1 MDDIKLLEKGL
12 VPQLLPWDRFSS
24 WVHSICVVT
33 FDLELGQAIESL
45 YPPHVQLSEADRTNI
60 CYLAFPDSNSGVMG
74 DSQFHFRIRFSPQ
87 DHGGK
92 LPPPA
97 TASGA
102 GGTGKKKPHGVG
114 GCGGHMVKNRV
125 HSEYNRK
132 CPSTIAFD
140 PNYLFGYTYFRQV
153 KDPSIRRGYFQKSV
167 ILLSKLPLVSFF
179 GQVTAAISRKFFD
192 GGGGVSL
199 EVACH
204 DIDQWPLPIPGHT
217 LELPLMGHLFQVHLP
232 SASTR
237 SVECG
242 AETVTLAPNGS
253 SAFLPNLTSSSET
266 IDLFTCL
273 LPVIE
278 QAHVLWELVLTA
290 EPLVVMASNP
300 TVCSSTVQYLTSI
313 IYPLSY
319 CADYRPFYT
328 IHDSDFK
335 DITGSNSSALPNILL
350 GVTNPFFTKA
360 LDHWPHIVKLGGGL
374 LDHGSSPNGFK
385 SSSTSPFRHH
395 GKDGKDKKTSSSGGG
410 GGGKFKFKMDSKP
423 GVYSSSKAL
432 LDRDKAMVKRV
443 LKGVQLKRPNPVQSA
458 LIRRHF
464 LELTQTFMIPLER
477 YLASLMPLAKNI
489 SPYRAAPQVKPFNT
503 DDFLRS
509 LEATGGPQL
518 TSTVKGDWE
527 GLYKRFFKSPNFV
540 GWYSQRYKEVSQKL
554 QLLHLE
560 SLAESRIESWMAD
573 KEEVQLVDMVLRIR
587 NKLADAQK
595 HQLPLADVTQERLAK
610 HVDIILQTLP
620 EDLQAVLQ
628 KGTVLSSSSSNG
640 EKEEDVNNINTEE
653 DVVNSN
659 AEEESEVAAAIVE
672 GNDAITTG
680 ETSQACQT
688 SANES

>member
-1 MDDIKLLEKGL
+1 MEDVKRLEKAL
-12 VPQLLPWDRFSS
+12 LTQALPWDRFSA

-33 FDLELGQAIESL
+33 FDLELGQAIESV
-45 YPPHVQLSEADRTNI
+45 YPAHVQLSEADKTNI

-74 DSQFHFRIRFSPQ
+74 DSQFHFRIRLSPKQ
-87 DHGGK
+87 HHCRHI
-92 LPPPA
+92 
-97 TASGA
+97 T
-102 GGTGKKKPHGVG
+102 
-114 GCGGHMVKNRV
+114 KNKI
-125 HSEYNRK
+125 HTEYNRK
-132 CPSTIAFD
+132 CPTTIAYD
-140 PNYLFGYTYFRQV
+140 PNYLFGFTYFRQV

-167 ILLSKLPLVSFF
+167 ILLSKLPLVSLFN
-179 GQVTAAISRKFFD
+179 QVTAAISRKFFD
-192 GGGGVSL
+192 NGEVSL

-204 DIDQWPLPIPGHT
+204 DIDQWSLPIPGHS

-232 SASTR
+232 SSSTR

-242 AETVTLAPNGS
+242 NETVTLAPNQTGM
-253 SAFLPNLTSSSET
+253 FLPNLTTSADT

-278 QAHVLWELVLTA
+278 QAHTLWELVLTA

-300 TVCSSTVQYLTSI
+300 TICSSTVQYLTTI

-335 DITGSNSSALPNILL
+335 DITSSNSSALPNILL

-374 LDHGSSPNGFK
+374 EPPAPNGSAK
-385 SSSTSPFRHH
+385 SPSH
-395 GKDGKDKKTSSSGGG
+395 GANQKKMKNIS
-410 GGGKFKFKMDSKP
+410 KFKMDAKP
-423 GVYSSSKAL
+423 GVYSSSKGL
-432 LDRDKAMVKRV
+432 LDKDKAMIKAI

-489 SPYRAAPQVKPFNT
+489 SPYRAAPQVKPFNA
-503 DDFLRS
+503 DDFLKS
-509 LEATGGPQL
+509 LESCGPQL

-540 GWYSQRYKEVSQKL
+540 GWYSQRNREVSQKL

-560 SLAESRIESWMAD
+560 SLAESRIESWMTD

-587 NKLADAQK
+587 NKLADAEK
-595 HQLPLADVTQERLAK
+595 HQLPLSDLMCERLQK
-610 HVDIILQTLP
+610 HVETILKTLP
-620 EDLQAVLQ
+620 EDLQGVLVNGNVIQ
-628 KGTVLSSSSSNG
+628 EKNNG
-640 EKEEDVNNINTEE
+640 E
-653 DVVNSN
+653 
-659 AEEESEVAAAIVE
+659 
-672 GNDAITTG
+672 
-680 ETSQACQT
+680 SQH
-688 SANES
+688 